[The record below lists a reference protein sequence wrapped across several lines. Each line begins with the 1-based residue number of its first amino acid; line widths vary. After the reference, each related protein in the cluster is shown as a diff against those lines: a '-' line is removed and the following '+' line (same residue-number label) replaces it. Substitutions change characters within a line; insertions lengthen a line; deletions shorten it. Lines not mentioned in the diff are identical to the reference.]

1 MSDIKKSKTKYY
13 VLAGLIVII
22 IAAILIIP
30 RWNTYQHNRRAA
42 AALEALESLKSYTEN
57 YVKTNQ
63 SASGFN
69 VEAALVEIDI
79 SDKILK
85 NWNFAIA
92 WKPSV
97 IYTQQMMTEL
107 KDVEMSTYV
116 NVAPFKII
124 MAVATKESPVGEG
137 RKVWFDGD
145 ENAYHGFGIDDE
157 IEPDWHRIF
166 PNP

>member
-30 RWNTYQHNRRAA
+30 RWNTYQHDRRAA

-92 WKPSV
+92 WKPDG
-97 IYTQQMMTEL
+97 YPHEL
-107 KDVEMSTYV
+107 
-116 NVAPFKII
+116 
-124 MAVATKESPVGEG
+124 
-137 RKVWFDGD
+137 
-145 ENAYHGFGIDDE
+145 AYGWLPDPDIVPSNMGIADLME
-157 IEPDWHRIF
+157 VTFSFEAHDWEAQT
-166 PNP
+166 